1 MPRFAAVS
9 RERHGQKKWL
19 RVQGY
24 AFAATDAMATIVG
37 AELAQAAL
45 SMPCAFL
52 EQSGRYMLVAVLS
65 PVPGRN
71 MFVDRG
77 GRWIGPYV
85 PAWFRTYPF
94 RMLSQQ
100 GTDKLALGVDEESGL
115 VAERSAA
122 GGEAFFD
129 TEGNLSPALKPVL
142 EALLGVERSRKAT
155 DLAVAAL
162 AQAGVIRPW
171 QIKLKTEQGEKTIGG
186 LHRVDEAALR
196 ALPDDVFLTLR
207 KTAALPIAY
216 AQMLSAGQLG
226 VFEQLARLHNQ
237 PAPSPLAALPE
248 TLDGLLENLNSGT
261 IRFD

>member
-19 RVQGY
+19 RCNDY
-24 AFAATDAMATIVG
+24 TFAAADGAAPIVG
-37 AELAQAAL
+37 PELARAAL

-52 EQSGRYMLVAVLS
+52 EQAGRYQLVAVLA

-71 MFVDRG
+71 MFVGPG
-77 GRWIGPYV
+77 GRWLGSYV

-94 RMLSQQ
+94 RMLPQQ

-115 VAERSAA
+115 VVERSAA
-122 GGEAFFD
+122 GGEEFCDAD
-129 TEGNLSPALKPVL
+129 GHLSPALKPVL
-142 EALLGVERSRKAT
+142 EVLLGVERSRKAT

-162 AQAGVIRPW
+162 AQASVIRPW
-171 QIKLKTEQGEKTIGG
+171 QITLKTEQGEQAVTG

-196 ALPDDVFLTLR
+196 ALPDDVFLKLR

-216 AQMLSAGQLG
+216 AQMLSVGQLG
-226 VFEQLARLHNQ
+226 VFEHLARLHKQ

-248 TLDGLLENLNSGT
+248 TLDHLLDKLNEGM

>member
-1 MPRFAAVS
+1 MPRFATVS

-19 RVQGY
+19 RCNDYG
-24 AFAATDAMATIVG
+24 FAAADGAAPIVG
-37 AELAQAAL
+37 LELARAAL
-45 SMPCAFL
+45 SVPCGFL
-52 EQSGRYMLVAVLS
+52 EQSGCYTLVALLA

-71 MFVDRG
+71 MFVGPG
-77 GRWIGPYV
+77 GRWLGPYV
-85 PAWFRTYPF
+85 PAWFRAYPF
-94 RMLSQQ
+94 RMLPQQ
-100 GTDKLALGVDEESGL
+100 GTDKLALGVDEDSKL

-122 GGEAFFD
+122 GGEDFFD
-129 TEGNLSPALKPVL
+129 AEGNFSPALRSVFESL
-142 EALLGVERSRKAT
+142 AAVERNRKAT

-171 QIKLKTEQGEKTIGG
+171 PITLKTEQGEQVVTG

-196 ALPDDVFLTLR
+196 ALPDDLFLKLR

-226 VFEQLARLHNQ
+226 VFEQLARLHDQ

-248 TLDGLLENLNSGT
+248 TLDHLLEKLNDDM

>member
-1 MPRFAAVS
+1 MPRYAVVS

-19 RVQGY
+19 RVNGY

-37 AELAQAAL
+37 AELAKAVL

-52 EQSGRYMLVAVLS
+52 EQSGRYTLVAVLS
-65 PVPGRN
+65 PAPGRN
-71 MFVDRG
+71 MFVGPG

-100 GTDKLALGVDEESGL
+100 GTAKLMLGVDEESGL
-115 VAERSAA
+115 VVERGAA

-129 TEGNLSPALKPVL
+129 ADGNLSPALKPVL
-142 EALLGVERSRKAT
+142 EALMGVERSRKAA

-171 QIKLKTEQGEKTIGG
+171 QIKVKTDQGEKAIGG
-186 LHRVDEAALR
+186 LHRIDEAALR
-196 ALPDDVFLTLR
+196 ALPDDVFLKLR
-207 KTAALPIAY
+207 TTAALPIAY

-237 PAPSPLAALPE
+237 PPPSPLAALPE
-248 TLDGLLENLNSGT
+248 TLDSLLENLNSGM